1 MPKISLP
8 DSYKFR
14 RVFFDRCSLWRKRRW
29 NSLYGHFSRKE
40 RVRARI
46 DQSESESAPINGLQ
60 SAGWQHWP
68 RSGRMSLKKCVFG
81 CEGKITLFSFPK
93 QPTVTWTVDIVCFSG
108 AAMEFLKCFVDERF
122 INKAQF
128 DAGFAH
134 RLILKDGVVPAIKD
148 PGHDSELQMV
158 SETASNVC
166 VLLAIGASA
175 CHSLAPP
182 TRHASR
188 SSAFFGENC
197 KSVSFFYKY
206 DKTKDFLEIWRMQY
220 YTIGTQD

>member
-1 MPKISLP
+1 MGISP
-8 DSYKFR
+8 GRTRPYS
-14 RVFFDRCSLWRKRRW
+14 
-29 NSLYGHFSRKE
+29 
-40 RVRARI
+40 I
-46 DQSESESAPINGLQ
+46 DQSENESAPINALQ
-60 SAGWQHWP
+60 SAGWQHGT

-93 QPTVTWTVDIVCFSG
+93 EPTVTWTVDIVCFSG

-134 RLILKDGVVPAIKD
+134 RLILKDGAVPAIKD

-166 VLLAIGASA
+166 FVGDRRKCS
-175 CHSLAPP
+175 HSLAPP
-182 TRHASR
+182 TLHASR
-188 SSAFFGENC
+188 SSAFFGENR

-220 YTIGTQD
+220 YSIGTQD

>member
-8 DSYKFR
+8 GSYKFR
-14 RVFFDRCSLWRKRRW
+14 RVFFDRCSWWRKRRW
-29 NSLYGHFSRKE
+29 NSLYGHLSRKNAPVHASTRVWE
-40 RVRARI
+40 R
-46 DQSESESAPINGLQ
+46 SAPINALQ
-60 SAGWQHWP
+60 SAGWQHGT

-81 CEGKITLFSFPK
+81 CEEKITLFNFPK
-93 QPTVTWTVDIVCFSG
+93 EPTVTWTVDIVCFSG

-134 RLILKDGVVPAIKD
+134 RLILKDGAVPAIKD

-175 CHSLAPP
+175 RHSLAPP
-182 TRHASR
+182 TRMPPGARLFSER
-188 SSAFFGENC
+188 IVNLYL
-197 KSVSFFYKY
+197 SFRNMIKL
-206 DKTKDFLEIWRMQY
+206 KTFWRY
-220 YTIGTQD
+220 EGCSTTL